1 MQHPGQET
9 IYFNIKKKTM
19 ESKIAHKVKFISN
32 RCSDDDKLAN
42 HPHESV
48 ANSLFDLL
56 RNHPEIENPVIGLE
70 GSWGSGKSQVIRILQ
85 RLVKDANLKDDYK
98 FINYDIWSVQE
109 DLTRKSFLDAVL
121 SDTKEDNKNFE
132 TKVLKSDY
140 DKLNATVFIR
150 TTKSFPLVRLFI
162 ATILLIPVSIFLV
175 DSFASFLGDDYDRW
189 LTYDELKG
197 LLSLILAGLSLI
209 CFGVALYEEYANLDY
224 KTKKKGCWEKFQIV
238 IGRLLYI
245 FKAKDVEK
253 EDYETVIKDE
263 PSVSRFQDI
272 FEHIYK
278 GLKEGKKL
286 IIVFDNMDRLSDS
299 QKLMSTWSLLHTF
312 FAEKNYEGKIWA
324 IVPFASKQLSE
335 LMKKGGDVNT
345 SRTSE
350 DFINKTFF
358 TTFRIPEP
366 IMGSWKHFLSDKLD
380 EAFEPVLDEEE
391 KNLITLIFSRSMAG
405 KVMRPRDIIA
415 FTNRL
420 VAIYSQHF
428 FEEIPLRYVA
438 LYAQY
443 EKEISE
449 KPADTILQFKGFEN
463 MVAMVG
469 KEELSKW
476 LSSIYYNLPSKNAL
490 EVVYDREITTFLVA
504 DYEMNG
510 DIDESEAAYKNLS
523 ANEHFHHHIEEYF
536 NKDVD
541 YVELKLENVFYL
553 LVQENISKAI
563 KNKIFEDVANHV
575 EKLKEQLTCYQPW
588 MENAFKSFDVASVNI
603 IADALLENSN
613 SDFES
618 SYHTIIPLLKLKENR
633 EGIVIK
639 HSAQIVSDVNQMLTY
654 HEYLK
659 EENAEDYYHSA
670 GISLDISK
678 LLEYMSLGASGSFVF
693 GQNTSKVYELLKL
706 LKKNDTDLKPIE
718 NHIHN
723 ASLTI
728 TSLDEEQVRKIYTV
742 YQIVKSSP
750 KSYPPQTICDT
761 NATPFLVIPEFFAC
775 VLYAWKQSGQ
785 SVNILNNCLSSNL
798 PDDKS
803 GFVTALNDYFSYDE
817 LIKIAIDSGNK
828 MVIEIC
834 KYMATAL
841 QGTINKTDHLMNNT
855 QKVIDLI
862 FKEDPET
869 FVNYLDHHDERV
881 VKLTDSLLDIDGY
894 WCSSITKDSIDKH
907 SIYARIKDK
916 WLEEMADFE
925 DSTWKDVFSDDNNI
939 ANIILKLSEIGELPK
954 DFWKKIPKGEVGRV
968 FTEYVVDGTPLEWN
982 LFGEWKKNMGNA
994 VLSKIANDT
1003 MEAITAPTKIED
1015 SRFVKFVDLF
1025 IGYSGRMVEPAR
1037 ADSLYDEYLAEYL
1050 DKDATEHIA
1059 NTIAK
1064 NHERMEVFAS
1074 NLDLERKELL
1084 SDRISAIATK
1094 IGPESKG
1101 YKILIE
1107 LRDKVK
1113 PAEVENEDE

>member
-1 MQHPGQET
+1 
-9 IYFNIKKKTM
+9 M
-19 ESKIAHKVKFISN
+19 ESKITHKVKFISN
-32 RCSDDDKLAN
+32 RCSDVDKLAN

-48 ANSLFDLL
+48 ATSLFDLL
-56 RNHPEIENPVIGLE
+56 RNHSEIENPVIGLE

-85 RLVKDANLKDDYK
+85 RLVKDANLDGDYK
-98 FINYDIWSVQE
+98 FVNYDIWSVQE

-121 SDTKEDNKNFE
+121 SDAKEDNKNFE

-197 LLSLILAGLSLI
+197 LLSLILAGLSLF
-209 CFGVALYEEYANLDY
+209 CFGVALYEEYANLDN
-224 KTKKKGCWEKFQIV
+224 KTKKKGWWEKFQIV

-263 PSVSRFQDI
+263 PSISRFQELFD
-272 FEHIYK
+272 HVYQ
-278 GLKEGKKL
+278 GLKDDKKL

-335 LMKKGGDVNT
+335 LMTKGKDANT
-345 SRTSE
+345 NRTSE

-366 IMGSWKHFLSDKLD
+366 IMGSWKQFLSDKLD
-380 EAFEPVLDEEE
+380 EAFEPVLEEEE
-391 KNLITLIFSRSMAG
+391 KNLITLIFSHSMAG

-443 EKEISE
+443 EKVISD
-449 KPADTILQFKGFEN
+449 KPADAILQFKGFEN

-476 LSSIYYNLPSKNAL
+476 LASIYYNLPSENAL
-490 EVVYDREITTFLVA
+490 EVVYDREITTFLIA
-504 DYEMNG
+504 DYETLG
-510 DIDESEAAYKNLS
+510 GADEAEKAYKKLS
-523 ANEHFHHHIEEYF
+523 DNEYSHYHIEEYF

-541 YVELKLENVFYL
+541 YVDLKLENVFYL
-553 LVQENISKAI
+553 LNQKNISTAI
-563 KNKIFEDVANHV
+563 QNKIFEDVASRI
-575 EKLKEQLTCYQPW
+575 EQLKEQLICYQPW
-588 MENAFKSFDVASVNI
+588 MENAFETYDVASVNK
-603 IADALLENSN
+603 IADALLEYSS
-613 SDFES
+613 SDFET
-618 SYHTIIPLLKLKENR
+618 SYHTIIPLLKLKDRR

-639 HSAQIVSDVNQMLTY
+639 HNSQTVIDVNNMLTY

-659 EENAEDYYHSA
+659 EEDAEKYYKSA
-670 GISLDISK
+670 GISMDISR
-678 LLEYMSLGASGSFVF
+678 LLEYMSSGVSGNFVF
-693 GQNTSKVYELLKL
+693 GQNAPKVYGLLRL
-706 LKKNDTDLKPIE
+706 LKKNKTDLKPIE
-718 NHIHN
+718 NHINN

-728 TSLDEEQVRKIYTV
+728 TSLNEEQVRKIYTV
-742 YQIVKSSP
+742 NQIVKSTQ
-750 KSYPPQTICDT
+750 KAYPPYTIFDT
-761 NATPFLVIPEFFAC
+761 NATSFLIIPEFFAC
-775 VLYAWKQSGQ
+775 VLFAWKQSGQ
-785 SVNILNNCLSSNL
+785 SVTVLNNCLSANL

-803 GFVTALNDYFSYDE
+803 GYVTVLNDYFSYDE
-817 LIKIAIDSGNK
+817 LIKIALDTNNK

-834 KYMATAL
+834 KYMATVL
-841 QGTINKTDHLMNNT
+841 QGTINKTDQIMDNT
-855 QKVIDLI
+855 QKVINLI

-869 FVNYLDHHDERV
+869 FVSYLDHHEARV
-881 VKLTDSLLDIDGY
+881 VELTDSLLDIDGY
-894 WCSSITKDSIDKH
+894 WCNSITKENIANH
-907 SIYARIKDK
+907 PIYARIRDK
-916 WLEEMADFE
+916 WLEEMVGFE
-925 DSTWKDVFSDDNNI
+925 DGTWKDVFSDDDNT
-939 ANIILKLSEIGELPK
+939 ANIILKLNEIGELPK
-954 DFWKKIPKGEVGRV
+954 DFWKKIPNGEVGSV
-968 FTEYVVDGTPLEWN
+968 FAGYVVEGTPLEWN
-982 LFGEWKKNMGNA
+982 LFSEWKKNTGKA
-994 VLSKIANDT
+994 VLGKIANDT
-1003 MEAITAPTKIED
+1003 MEAITAPTTIED
-1015 SRFVKFVDLF
+1015 VRFIQFVDLL
-1025 IGYSGRMVEPAR
+1025 IGYSGRMTEPQR
-1037 ADSLYDEYLAEYL
+1037 ANSLYDEFLAEYL
-1050 DKDATEHIA
+1050 DKNATDQIA
-1059 NTIAK
+1059 NTMFK
-1064 NHERMEVFAS
+1064 NHERIEDFAS
-1074 NLDLERKELL
+1074 NLDHERKELL
-1084 SDRISAIATK
+1084 SDRIDAISKK
-1094 IGPESKG
+1094 IDIESEA

-1113 PAEVENEDE
+1113 PEIVNEDE